1 MAYMFYGCKYLYE
14 LDLKNWNLENVRNF
28 EGMFAECRSLRNL
41 TLGKNK
47 EINKKTTILRKYM
60 FYNCKNLRDLDISN
74 EVAKIDDPIE
84 SRNMFLGTTKLRTI
98 SCKTESEKAIKEN
111 MEILGLC
118 KDYKN
123 TYEEMKKYM
132 KGQVEFAKKEEFKI
146 KKEEE
151 EIKEE
156 KEKKKEEKKKEEGK
170 RVVKDEKEILD
181 YKFYDRDKIN
191 NFIKCTNIYTIENLF
206 SQYKNNF
213 EFDVIE
219 ISDINSKKEQVEEF
233 MNNNAKKQEGYV
245 FDIICKEEESGKYR
259 NYIIYTNKIVSN
271 FFENN
276 KCIIYVDCLYAD
288 KHNINTVSMFSE
300 CTNLLFVD
308 ISKIKMRYLNN
319 TFYLCKKLQY
329 VFLPKSDFWIFGF
342 SFYNC
347 DNLKLVTNIKN
358 CSKYS
363 NNKNFNTSEKLL
375 YFMVPEKKLDD
386 KDELR
391 CKYFD
396 SSNNFHKDFYPTKN
410 LLSNNPIYIIST
422 KQENFIKY
430 VKNGYTGNFLMSK
443 NDKDNLQK
451 IENEEVQ
458 KQKEEEVK
466 KKEEEDKK
474 EDKKDEK
481 KEEKLNIKNKKEKK
495 KTFWKEGIVKNS
507 IKTFEEFKFNNKD
520 FAIIK
525 NENEEEVKTV
535 DQIFYRFVQ
544 DEIKDVD
551 NRLKKSLKKNMDEWN
566 SLNEKDKTYDK
577 FKSVFVV
584 DYERKNLFVLEE
596 EDLENDDIN
605 INGDNI
611 K

>member
-1 MAYMFYGCKYLYE
+1 M
-14 LDLKNWNLENVRNF
+14 
-28 EGMFAECRSLRNL
+28 
-41 TLGKNK
+41 
-47 EINKKTTILRKYM
+47 
-60 FYNCKNLRDLDISN
+60 
-74 EVAKIDDPIE
+74 
-84 SRNMFLGTTKLRTI
+84 
-98 SCKTESEKAIKEN
+98 
-111 MEILGLC
+111 
-118 KDYKN
+118 
-123 TYEEMKKYM
+123 
-132 KGQVEFAKKEEFKI
+132 
-146 KKEEE
+146 
-151 EIKEE
+151 
-156 KEKKKEEKKKEEGK
+156 
-170 RVVKDEKEILD
+170 
-181 YKFYDRDKIN
+181 
-191 NFIKCTNIYTIENLF
+191 
-206 SQYKNNF
+206 
-213 EFDVIE
+213 
-219 ISDINSKKEQVEEF
+219 
-233 MNNNAKKQEGYV
+233 
-245 FDIICKEEESGKYR
+245 
-259 NYIIYTNKIVSN
+259 
-271 FFENN
+271 
-276 KCIIYVDCLYAD
+276 DCLYA
-288 KHNINTVSMFSE
+288 KGNNIDTTCMFSE

-308 ISKIKMRYLNN
+308 ISKIKMKKLNN
-319 TFYLCKKLQY
+319 TFYSCEKLKY
-329 VFLPKSDFWIFGF
+329 VFLPKSDFWILGF

-347 DNLKLVTNIKN
+347 DNLKLVTNIEN

-375 YFMVPEKKLDD
+375 YFMVPEKKSGG
-386 KDELR
+386 KDELK

-396 SSNNFHKDFYPTKN
+396 SSNIFHEDFYPTKN

-544 DEIKDVD
+544 DEIKEIDD
-551 NRLKKSLKKNMDEWN
+551 FLKNKMENWN
-566 SLNEKDKTYDK
+566 NSEEKDKTYK
-577 FKSVFVV
+577 NFKNVFVFN
-584 DYERKNLFVLEE
+584 YERKKLFVPEE
-596 EDLENDDIN
+596 KDLENDDIN

>member
-1 MAYMFYGCKYLYE
+1 MSYMFYNCEDIASISEPLHTQIYGNFEEKLYKTCFYQPLPNGNNMRQFQGKGSLFGTEYDQYYNIKKKEEKPYFKFSLKLLEKIVERVYDFYDYISEQKNKKIPNNFKEECEKKAKHYEEYLKRLKTEEVNINLFQLIVDQIYGFKNEDPIIKEWLDYIIDKKNGTLKNLDKNKYPNLNVYRKWEKKYCPYNLDLYTYKKEKEYKDVKGSRYKEEILKRKNLNCEDKFDYINLFFLSKQFEKDCNKIKFENFDTSNVNNMAYMFYGCKYLYE

-156 KEKKKEEKKKEEGK
+156 KEGKGGEEIKEEKEKKKEEKKKEEGK

-219 ISDINSKKEQVEEF
+219 ISDINFKKEQVEEF
-233 MNNNAKKQEGYV
+233 MKGKIMNKDEKEIYV
-245 FDIICKEEESGKYR
+245 FDIICKEE
-259 NYIIYTNKIVSN
+259 
-271 FFENN
+271 
-276 KCIIYVDCLYAD
+276 
-288 KHNINTVSMFSE
+288 
-300 CTNLLFVD
+300 LF
-308 ISKIKMRYLNN
+308 IQIKL
-319 TFYLCKKLQY
+319 
-329 VFLPKSDFWIFGF
+329 
-342 SFYNC
+342 
-347 DNLKLVTNIKN
+347 
-358 CSKYS
+358 
-363 NNKNFNTSEKLL
+363 
-375 YFMVPEKKLDD
+375 
-386 KDELR
+386 
-391 CKYFD
+391 
-396 SSNNFHKDFYPTKN
+396 
-410 LLSNNPIYIIST
+410 
-422 KQENFIKY
+422 
-430 VKNGYTGNFLMSK
+430 
-443 NDKDNLQK
+443 
-451 IENEEVQ
+451 
-458 KQKEEEVK
+458 
-466 KKEEEDKK
+466 
-474 EDKKDEK
+474 
-481 KEEKLNIKNKKEKK
+481 
-495 KTFWKEGIVKNS
+495 
-507 IKTFEEFKFNNKD
+507 
-520 FAIIK
+520 
-525 NENEEEVKTV
+525 
-535 DQIFYRFVQ
+535 
-544 DEIKDVD
+544 
-551 NRLKKSLKKNMDEWN
+551 
-566 SLNEKDKTYDK
+566 
-577 FKSVFVV
+577 
-584 DYERKNLFVLEE
+584 
-596 EDLENDDIN
+596 
-605 INGDNI
+605 
-611 K
+611 